1 MRNFNFRSHP
11 VLDALYI
18 EFRSTTDYIHSIRR
32 VKDVNNRRVEPYEP
46 SMFIFSFFTFN
57 TLYNIYW
64 KTTLN
69 HGCTKTH
76 RNISRTETERINDY
90 LSFIWE
96 SNREDEITRIFTST
110 ITHVIKQYLSEKG
123 QSINALGIGEWIDTN
138 MVDFIYSTNK
148 SKRNVFN
155 EVEIKDFREYILK
168 SFNGQKLD
176 LAEVKHIV
184 HIIYLVRC
192 NLFHGAKDPEFFE
205 ENHQMERFAIYAAI
219 LTAINQLLFHTLDKR
234 LPRRAH

>member
-76 RNISRTETERINDY
+76 RNISRTETERINDHQEDLQAIFPY
-90 LSFIWE
+90 FTDKATNTELEILTKECGQRYAAAHVIDLLADWEGDITITKGYTMEEVYSDLLKFCKRYDIPFVKQDSFE
-96 SNREDEITRIFTST
+96 SAYTKRYCDNRNKYCRIF
-110 ITHVIKQYLSEKG
+110 K
-123 QSINALGIGEWIDTN
+123 
-138 MVDFIYSTNK
+138 
-148 SKRNVFN
+148 
-155 EVEIKDFREYILK
+155 
-168 SFNGQKLD
+168 
-176 LAEVKHIV
+176 
-184 HIIYLVRC
+184 
-192 NLFHGAKDPEFFE
+192 
-205 ENHQMERFAIYAAI
+205 
-219 LTAINQLLFHTLDKR
+219 
-234 LPRRAH
+234 